1 MDTGDDV
8 QLTSLVKTSGCAA
21 KLAPAILRDVLG
33 ALPKFEP
40 DDRLLVGF
48 ESADDALVYLVD
60 DRTAMIQTVDFF
72 PPMVDDPFLFGQVA
86 AANALSDVYA
96 MGGSPSVAMNLLCF
110 PSCLDT
116 SVMQRI
122 LEGGYSK
129 VQEAGAVIAGGHTI
143 ADPTPK
149 YGLCV
154 TGFVAPG
161 NIWRNTGAQVGDL
174 LILTKP
180 LGSGVLNTAIKA
192 KIASDIAQKAVVHWM
207 TTLNRKA
214 KEAAEGLEVHA
225 CTDITGFGLM
235 GHGLE
240 IAQGSGVRLVIDAQ
254 AVPLMPDALEYA
266 AMGIL
271 PEGMYNNLD
280 FAGPHIRFS
289 DAVPQNLRDLLFD
302 PQTSGGL
309 LFSMPEDSA
318 ETYLRRMP
326 GAVCIGRV
334 DKALPRE
341 NGTAVRVEFL

>member
-1 MDTGDDV
+1 MKESDIR
-8 QLTSLVKTSGCAA
+8 LTSMVKTSGCAA
-21 KLAPAILRDVLG
+21 KLAPALLREVLD

-40 DDRLLVGF
+40 DARLLVGF
-48 ESADDALVYLVD
+48 ESADDALVYRVD
-60 DRTAMIQTVDFF
+60 EHVAMIQTVDFF
-72 PPMVDDPFLFGQVA
+72 PPMADDPFLFGQVA

-96 MGGSPSVAMNLLCF
+96 MGGEPSIAMNLLCF
-110 PSCLDT
+110 PSCLDI
-116 SVMQRI
+116 SVMRRI

-129 VQEAGAVIAGGHTI
+129 VKEAGAVIAGGHTI

-154 TGFVAPG
+154 TGFAKPESV
-161 NIWRNTGAQVGDL
+161 WRNTGAQAGDS

-180 LGSGVLNTAIKA
+180 LGAGVLNTAVKA
-192 KIASDIAQKAVVHWM
+192 EIASNIAQEAVIQWM

-214 KEAAEGLEVHA
+214 KRAADGLDVHA

-240 IAQGSGVRLVIDAQ
+240 VAQGSGVRLVIDSRK
-254 AVPLMPDALEYA
+254 VPLMPDVLEYA

-280 FAGPHIRFS
+280 FAGSYVRFS

-309 LFSMPEDSA
+309 LFALPSA
-318 ETYLRRMP
+318 QAQEYLKRMP
-326 GAVCIGRV
+326 DAVCIGYA
-334 DKALPRE
+334 D
-341 NGTAVRVEFL
+341 AVRQGDGMPEIFVEVL